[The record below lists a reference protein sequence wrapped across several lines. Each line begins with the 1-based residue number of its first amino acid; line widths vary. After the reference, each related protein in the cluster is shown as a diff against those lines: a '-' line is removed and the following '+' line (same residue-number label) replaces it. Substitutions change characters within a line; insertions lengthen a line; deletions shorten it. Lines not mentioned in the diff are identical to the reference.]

1 MANDLE
7 IFEWVG
13 TYGGAKAI
21 TPNLFSADFGDGYSQ
36 DIPNGINS
44 NADVVTLTFQLAPS
58 DASECWAFLKRQGGY
73 KRFWLTLPDEVD
85 PIKVKT
91 TGEFKHEWT
100 NFGWYTITATFKQQ
114 FDPN

>member
-13 TYGGAKAI
+13 TYGSSRAV
-21 TPNLFSADFGDGYSQ
+21 TPNILSADFGDGYSQ

-44 NADVVTLTFQLAPS
+44 TPENVTLSFQLTPD
-58 DASECWAFLKRQGGY
+58 DASSCYAFLKRQGGT

-91 TGEFKHEWT
+91 VGEFKKEWT
-100 NFGWYTITATFKQQ
+100 NWGWYTVTATFKQQ
-114 FDPN
+114 FDPD